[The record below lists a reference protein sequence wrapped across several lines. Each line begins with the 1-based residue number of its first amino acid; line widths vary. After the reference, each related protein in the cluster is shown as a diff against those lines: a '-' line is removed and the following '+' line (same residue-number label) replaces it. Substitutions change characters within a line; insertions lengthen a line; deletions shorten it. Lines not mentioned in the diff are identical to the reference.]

1 MGLDNEDPRLVS
13 TTHGPPTFLVA
24 FRDKRIPV
32 LPRPVATEVVAAADG
47 THPWISQF
55 SLPFGLVALATVE
68 PYVPPGPPADPLPP
82 KTKVSLNG
90 PVFPGAEK
98 FVAATQV
105 RVQASGSGAPLGA
118 ADPSRE
124 LSGSMQ
130 QTPNVTTPVFGVT
143 SVLPPE
149 VVDAVNS
156 EFYNKIPL
164 HHGDLSGYGLSAF
177 SHWRKSLATA
187 QSELTGVTQVRF
199 DVVVGRTAYE
209 LIQLASRLWHPQ
221 ARVTRTIIIERGNS
235 ANVFRYDSGWV
246 AIEDGD
252 CQKYAPID
260 TGVVKR
266 YRNIRN
272 IRILPKPVV
281 STQGGSWTW
290 QEVLY
295 DADLQ
300 LIPDP
305 VGQPE
310 GFTVPIR
317 DHVGF
322 VQLKPPNVL
331 PTPANFVALMSTIG
345 RPTGGPI
352 DVNLRL
358 GGTLAIHATNLEV
371 ALAPGADAWLPQFLL
386 AVRGAPLL
394 PRAGQWS
401 AVAIDATTGDVAPVD
416 PRRGLPVIRTHYAR
430 AFEFREPATVFTAN
444 ASSYGLLF
452 SSPAARVLFP
462 APRVDPLVRNSV
474 GTGPPLIA
482 DPAALAVSTGQFPR
496 LPATL
501 ACAEFGKFL
510 VDAADK
516 WRLDV
521 NGFTFTANPQTV
533 ATGAGWS
540 IDRAFTAGPRRV
552 ELAVD
557 SAQLA
562 VPWRLDVKLPDELAL
577 RVDGFGEILKLRSG
591 FTAAAGRAAG
601 FAKPTVVFGTA
612 LDQLKKIVDALGRFV
627 DLGFKVDVDVSAGSG
642 PTPSFIVA
650 LSMRLR
656 LPEAPGTRV
665 DIGMGKFRGE
675 FDLRG
680 RLQAAPNGI
689 TSGELGVELSGDLQ
703 QAIIPPALFAGGQFR
718 FVARIDDKG
727 KPVIELGFG
736 TAASVGGALI
746 KGLLELEATV
756 RYGYTLVPETLKPG
770 VMLGIEARAKLLA
783 GLIGFSFRADAMARI
798 ERLDP
803 DNKTVTIWAEIRV
816 AATVQIAVLIEEEI
830 DFRTQFQ
837 QKVPL
842 EAIWLAGGGA
852 LPLALASQAV

>member
-1 MGLDNEDPRLVS
+1 M
-13 TTHGPPTFLVA
+13 A

-32 LPRPVATEVVAAADG
+32 LPRPVATEVVVAADG

-68 PYVPPGPPADPLPP
+68 RYVPPGPPADPLPP
-82 KTKVSLNG
+82 KTKVSLDG

-156 EFYNKIPL
+156 EFYNKIPP

-177 SHWRKSLATA
+177 SRWRKSLATA
-187 QSELTGVTQVRF
+187 QSELTGVTQARF

-252 CQKYAPID
+252 CQKYAAID

-601 FAKPTVVFGTA
+601 FAKPTVLFGTA

-736 TAASVGGALI
+736 TAASGRDDRLGVALAPFE
-746 KGLLELEATV
+746 GVAPALEDN
-756 RYGYTLVPETLKPG
+756 RLVWPMT
-770 VMLGIEARAKLLA
+770 
-783 GLIGFSFRADAMARI
+783 AMALTMLPQVLW
-798 ERLDP
+798 EP
-803 DNKTVTIWAEIRV
+803 
-816 AATVQIAVLIEEEI
+816 VQSI
-830 DFRTQFQ
+830 DT
-837 QKVPL
+837 PL
-842 EAIWLAGGGA
+842 TS
-852 LPLALASQAV
+852 P